1 MAEAR
6 GTARDLLVA
15 GAGPVG
21 MGVAIE
27 AALAGL
33 SVTVMDPRPGPIDK
47 ACGEGLMPS
56 ARAALERLG
65 VEVSGREFHGIH
77 YLTSGSAENATPG
90 QGAVARFR
98 HGPGLGVRRTEL
110 SDSLAR
116 RADELGIRRLVRSAP
131 TPQVRGHQVVCGTE
145 RATWFVAADGLHSPT
160 RDALGLNAFGPPAVS
175 SRVGRRDVAARRQPR
190 YGLRRHYTVAPWTDL
205 VEVYWSPDAE
215 AYVTPVADDLVGV
228 AVLSRGGRPYA
239 DWLEAFPVLRSR
251 LDGALP
257 ASAVRGSGPLR
268 QKSTRRVH
276 PSGRILLAG
285 DAAGYTDALTGE
297 GISIGLAGAQE
308 LVSALVTGRP
318 QDYERAWSRTTRRYR
333 VLTGGLLAVTERP
346 MLRRALVPAAR
357 RLPQVFTL
365 IVNQLG

>member
-1 MAEAR
+1 MA
-6 GTARDLLVA
+6 TSDLLVA

-56 ARAALERLG
+56 ARTALARLG
-65 VEVSGREFHGIH
+65 VEAQGREFHGIH
-77 YLTSGSAENATPG
+77 YLTGDLDSSGTIG
-90 QGAVARFR
+90 RGAVARFR
-98 HGPGLGVRRTEL
+98 NGPGLGVRRTEL
-110 SDSLAR
+110 SEALAR
-116 RADELGIRRLVRSAP
+116 RADELGVRRVVRSSP
-131 TPQVRGHQVVCGTE
+131 LPQVQEHQVVCGQE

-160 RDALGLNAFGPPAVS
+160 RDGLGLNAFDPTRPNSEG
-175 SRVGRRDVAARRQPR
+175 RVVARRRPR
-190 YGLRRHYTVAPWTDL
+190 YGLRRHYVLAPWTDL

-228 AVLSRGGRPYA
+228 AVLCHGGRPYGE
-239 DWLEAFPVLRSR
+239 WLEAFPALRSR
-251 LDGALP
+251 LDGARP

-276 PSGRILLAG
+276 PSGHVLLAG

-297 GISIGLAGAQE
+297 GISIGLAGARE
-308 LVSALVTGRP
+308 LVAALVAGRP
-318 QDYERAWSRTTRRYR
+318 RDYERAWRRTTRRYR

-346 MLRRALVPAAR
+346 VLRRALVPAAR
-357 RLPQVFTL
+357 RLPPVFTL